1 MSIWFCLPSI
11 KMPPLAGFS
20 DNPLRTRQ
28 DLITATWALL
38 TPLTQYQSLK
48 GARIRLPVGT
58 AAHFD
63 ETAAQLEGF
72 ARPLWAIGA
81 LLAAH
86 DPEKPFDDRLKGWI
100 DGTAAG
106 TDPSSGVDE
115 YWGEVSDL
123 DQRMVEIE
131 ILGYALLAA
140 PQAFL
145 GPLTS
150 TDEADIKRRENVKRF
165 LNSVNGKAFPQNNWL
180 WFRVMANLALVKS
193 CGVPYEQLKESMDE
207 DLKILDTFYVGGGWA
222 SDGPWSE
229 DKDKDRK
236 QMDYYSGSYAIQF
249 SQCVYVKYAADIDP
263 ERVQVFKQK
272 AREFAVDF
280 WRYFDGDGKSFVL
293 VVKSRLRL
301 IPFRCLYS
309 IRSKFDLPLCYGC
322 VLGGCC
328 HG

>member
-1 MSIWFCLPSI
+1 MPSLP
-11 KMPPLAGFS
+11 GFS
-20 DNPLRTRQ
+20 DNALRTRQ

-38 TPLTQYQSLK
+38 TPLTKYQSPK
-48 GARIRLPVGT
+48 GARIRLPLGT

-81 LLAAH
+81 MLTSH
-86 DPEKPFDDRLKGWI
+86 DPEQPADDRLKGWI
-100 DGTAAG
+100 DGIAAG
-106 TDPSSGVDE
+106 TDPSSGVHE

-131 ILGYALLAA
+131 ILSYALLAA

-145 GPLTS
+145 EPPS
-150 TDEADIKRRENVKRF
+150 FTDEAVIQRQQNIKKF
-165 LNSVNGKAFPQNNWL
+165 LNSVNGREIHQNNWL

-193 CGVPYEQLKESMDE
+193 CGVPYEQLKDSMDA
-207 DLKILDTFYVGGGWA
+207 DLEVLDTFYTGGGWA

-263 ERVQVFKQK
+263 ERVQVFKQR

-280 WRYFDGDGKSFVL
+280 WRYFDRDGKSFV
-293 VVKSRLRL
+293 
-301 IPFRCLYS
+301 
-309 IRSKFDLPLCYGC
+309 
-322 VLGGCC
+322 
-328 HG
+328 